1 MFLIIYCSLG
11 STFAYQQWFSACPC
25 LTLPARHN
33 LISFLLVL
41 YSLLHLPV
49 VSPICCLPVPLLY
62 LSVIIRFPAFLPVPY
77 FTCPSFSFPGP
88 CLSFQSSYSS
98 SSFPVAF
105 FFRCWCR
112 ANRSSTKDCRATLA
126 SSALQSQ
133 LQSCF
138 RGISPHWVEVCLEGE
153 FFILVAQ
160 EEKLRIGRWLLLQR
174 GFVGRHRASEPSFF
188 LRA

>member
-33 LISFLLVL
+33 LISFVLVL

-62 LSVIIRFPAFLPVPY
+62 LPVITRFPAFLPVPY

-98 SSFPVAF
+98 SSFP
-105 FFRCWCR
+105 
-112 ANRSSTKDCRATLA
+112 SPS
-126 SSALQSQ
+126 SSAVGVV
-133 LQSCF
+133 
-138 RGISPHWVEVCLEGE
+138 RIAVPRR
-153 FFILVAQ
+153 IVARHLLDLPC
-160 EEKLRIGRWLLLQR
+160 KRNCNPVLGASLRIGLR
-174 GFVGRHRASEPSFF
+174 FVWRESFSS
-188 LRA
+188 

>member
-1 MFLIIYCSLG
+1 LPTSNDFLLARSL
-11 STFAYQQWFSACPC
+11 
-25 LTLPARHN
+25 LHLPVHN
-33 LISFLLVL
+33 LISFLPVL

-49 VSPICCLPVPLLY
+49 FSPISCLPVPLLY
-62 LSVIIRFPAFLPVPY
+62 LSVIIRSPAFLPVPY
-77 FTCPSFSFPGP
+77 FTCPSFSFTGP

-98 SSFPVAF
+98 SSFPSP
-105 FFRCWCR
+105 
-112 ANRSSTKDCRATLA
+112 SSSAVGVVRIAVPTKDCRATLA
-126 SSALQSQ
+126 SSALQTQ

-153 FFILVAQ
+153 FFILVVQ

-174 GFVGRHRASEPSFF
+174 GFVGRHRTSEPSFF